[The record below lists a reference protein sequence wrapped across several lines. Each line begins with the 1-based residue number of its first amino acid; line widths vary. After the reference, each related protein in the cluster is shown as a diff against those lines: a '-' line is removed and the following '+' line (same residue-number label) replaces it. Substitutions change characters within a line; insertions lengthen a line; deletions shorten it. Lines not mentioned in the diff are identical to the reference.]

1 MSKQHVILCLFV
13 CFVSCCIL
21 PPRSLVAASHRLV
34 WPSLLQPDQE
44 RPQASFE
51 NKERK
56 GKKRGRGEKGKREEE
71 SLREKNKTE

>member
-1 MSKQHVILCLFV
+1 MLSYVCLFV
-13 CFVSCCIL
+13 LFSCCIL

-56 GKKRGRGEKGKREEE
+56 GKKRGRGEKR
-71 SLREKNKTE
+71 REKGRKNH